1 MTTSCVLSFD
11 EWNEDE
17 QKIIFLENTSSKR
30 KKELISIKRKLKKDL
45 QELHDAA
52 GMLEARGDYSS
63 QELLN
68 CFRNRQQL
76 FCAYVLK
83 KSEILRQNERFGTA
97 HTYRYAAVSFLKFL
111 GNKDVHI
118 EKINASLMENF
129 EHYLLAKNKSK
140 NTVSCYMRA
149 LRAVY
154 NSAVREKV
162 LVMKKAK
169 ENPFSGVFTSNAKTR
184 KRAIKKESISL
195 LMGVDLQEVKEK
207 EEIHSLAFSR
217 DLFLFSFY
225 TQGMSFTDM
234 VDLRKENIR
243 EGVIRYH
250 RKKTGQ
256 LITIE
261 LEDCMKEIISRYSD
275 SASDFIFPILKGYKG
290 LIALKDYDRWKQ
302 TAAAL
307 AAYNKNLKK
316 LAVLAG
322 IEEHLTSY
330 VSRHSWASI
339 ASQEGIPISIISR
352 SMGHE
357 SEKTTRIYIS
367 QTDYSDVGRA
377 NRQILSYFIP
387 QTTQGK
393 VRAAN
398 LWQSV

>member
-1 MTTSCVLSFD
+1 
-11 EWNEDE
+11 
-17 QKIIFLENTSSKR
+17 
-30 KKELISIKRKLKKDL
+30 LKKDL
-45 QELHDAA
+45 QELHEAA
-52 GMLEARGDYSS
+52 GMLETRGDYSS

-76 FCAYVLK
+76 FCAYVFR

-129 EHYLLAKNKSK
+129 ERYLLTKNKSK

-162 LVMKKAK
+162 FVMKKAK

-184 KRAIKKESISL
+184 KRAISKESISR
-195 LMGVDLQEVKEK
+195 LMRVDLQEVKEK
-207 EEIHSLAFSR
+207 ADMHSLAFSR

-275 SASDFIFPILKGYKG
+275 SSGFIFPILKGIKG
-290 LIALKDYDRWKQ
+290 YNGLKDYERWKQ
-302 TAAAL
+302 TVNAL

-387 QTTQGK
+387 QATQRK